1 MKFPV
6 YAARFM
12 TALLFL
18 LTLSPLWSAARAL
31 ANPAFAEH
39 RPQLYQRLFFA
50 TMLGTGAAFF
60 LATRFLPALPY
71 TAAAGGLATFFLLAQ
86 AHPAWGR
93 RRGLPPGGLVL
104 WQPDALVDETYFQRT
119 AARLGPV
126 FKYRQFRHPAIAV
139 LELPRGLDLLRQHGG
154 QLRYPTPRLHR
165 LIPGG
170 FLRALPPEDHRAL
183 RGQLLRIFTPAVVE
197 AQRDWMSARVQA
209 AAAELAAAGPVHP
222 HEVLHGLMFDLALRW
237 FTGLEPSD
245 PAAARWRALYT
256 QLAGPRDAEAYRELD
271 ALWRAREAALAAAGA
286 SAPPCHLATWLRLRG
301 AGPDDP
307 AVRGHLL
314 ALLLVAWRDTGGLL
328 DWIAYHL
335 SGAPEWLD
343 RVAAESPR
351 RNDLVGRPVETLHA
365 TSLQDP
371 RSCEPDVTDRL
382 VSECLR
388 LSQSE
393 YIERRVTET
402 FRHGGFLFPRGWGV
416 RICIREA
423 HRDPRVFPDP
433 LRLDGDRFRD
443 GGPPPEHFTPLGAFN
458 HACLGEH
465 TARAAGGALIRA
477 LAAYRLERVADGP
490 RVFGPFHHWAPN
502 PAYRLRLVPRPHLP
516 A

>member
-6 YAARFM
+6 YAARLM

-18 LTLSPLWSAARAL
+18 LTLSPLWPAARAL

-50 TMLGTGAAFF
+50 TMLGTGAVFF
-60 LATRFLPALPY
+60 LATRLLPALPY

-139 LELPRGLDLLRQHGG
+139 VELPRGLDLLRQHGG

-170 FLRALPPEDHRAL
+170 FLRALPPEAHRAL
-183 RGQLLRIFTPAVVE
+183 RGQLLRIFTPEVAEAHRDAMDAQVRAAV
-197 AQRDWMSARVQA
+197 A
-209 AAAELAAAGPVHP
+209 ALAAAGPVQP
-222 HEVLHGLMFDLALRW
+222 HEVLHGLMFHVALRW
-237 FTGLEPSD
+237 FVGLDPSD
-245 PAAARWRALYT
+245 PAAARWQALYT
-256 QLAGPRDAEAYRELD
+256 QLAGPRDAAAYRELD

-286 SAPPCHLATWLRLRG
+286 SAPPCHLATWLKLRG

-343 RVAAESPR
+343 RVAA
-351 RNDLVGRPVETLHA
+351 A
-365 TSLQDP
+365 ADP
-371 RSCEPDVTDRL
+371 AELADRL

-423 HRDPRVFPDP
+423 HRDPRAFSDP
-433 LRLDGDRFRD
+433 LRVDADRFRA
-443 GGPPPEHFTPLGAFN
+443 GGPPPEQYTPLGAFN
-458 HACLGEH
+458 HACLGEYL
-465 TARAAGGALIRA
+465 ARAVGGALIRA
-477 LAAYRLERVADGP
+477 LAAYQVERVADGP
-490 RVFGPFHHWAPN
+490 RVFGPFHHWTPS
-502 PAYRLRLVPRPHLP
+502 PAYRLRLLPREASCPTATVPGVIGG
-516 A
+516 

>member
-1 MKFPV
+1 MKFPG
-6 YAARFM
+6 YAVRLM

-18 LTLSPLWSAARAL
+18 LTLSPLWSAACAL

-39 RPQLYQRLFFA
+39 RPQLYQRLFFV
-50 TMLGTGAAFF
+50 TMLATGAVFF
-60 LATRFLPALPY
+60 LATRFPVALPY
-71 TAAAGGLATFFLLAQ
+71 TAAAGGLATFYLLAQ

-104 WQPDALVDETYFQRT
+104 WQPDALVDITFFQRA

-139 LELPRGLDLLRQHGG
+139 ADLPTGLDLLRRHGD
-154 QLRYPTPRLHR
+154 QLRYPAPRLHR

-170 FLRALPPEDHRAL
+170 FLRALPPEAHRAM
-183 RGQLLRIFTPAVVE
+183 RGQLLRVFTPDVVE
-197 AQRDWMSARVQA
+197 AQRDWMNARAQA
-209 AAAELAAAGPVHP
+209 AVAALVAAGPVQP
-222 HEVLHGLMFDLALRW
+222 HEILHGLMFDLALRW

-245 PAAARWRALYT
+245 PAAPRWRALYT
-256 QLAGPRDAEAYRELD
+256 QLAGPRDAAAYRELD

-301 AGPDDP
+301 RGASDP
-307 AVRGHLL
+307 ALRGHLL
-314 ALLLVAWRDTGGLL
+314 ALLLAAWRDTGGLL

-335 SGAPEWLD
+335 SGAPAWLD
-343 RVAAESPR
+343 RVAAAA
-351 RNDLVGRPVETLHA
+351 N
-365 TSLQDP
+365 
-371 RSCEPDVTDRL
+371 PDELADRL

-393 YIERRVTET
+393 YIERRVMEA
-402 FRHGGFLFPRGWGV
+402 FRYGGFLFPRGWGV

-423 HRDPRVFPDP
+423 HVNPQTFPDP
-433 LRLDGDRFRD
+433 LRVDADRFRD
-443 GGPPPEHFTPLGAFN
+443 GGPPPERYTPLGAFH

-465 TARAAGGALIRA
+465 MARAAGGALIRA
-477 LAAYRLERVADGP
+477 LAACRVERVADGS
-490 RVFGPFHHWAPN
+490 RVFGPFHHWVPS
-502 PAYRLRLVPRPHLP
+502 PAYRLRLTMRDASARL
-516 A
+516 